1 MASYS
6 EKDIDTEEEFEWKPP
21 TEAEMKINQARR
33 ERSDRIAKI
42 MGSYLLKGYK
52 MLASQ
57 CPKCGT
63 ILLQD
68 RREKLYCVGCEDVD
82 SDILKDDPALNE
94 KAASS
99 QLAQQQFTSEKPQV
113 EKPQVEKPQA
123 EKPQAEKP
131 RDLEYEKVSATMAT
145 AFAAMLTDEDTQVQP
160 AVKSTATQSCREK
173 PHKIE
178 EECSKCLETVLK
190 KLSWSRLA
198 IESELDPNLVAAHL
212 KVIANCTEAISG
224 LQKFTK

>member
-1 MASYS
+1 
-6 EKDIDTEEEFEWKPP
+6 
-21 TEAEMKINQARR
+21 
-33 ERSDRIAKI
+33 
-42 MGSYLLKGYK
+42 
-52 MLASQ
+52 
-57 CPKCGT
+57 
-63 ILLQD
+63 
-68 RREKLYCVGCEDVD
+68 
-82 SDILKDDPALNE
+82 
-94 KAASS
+94 
-99 QLAQQQFTSEKPQV
+99 
-113 EKPQVEKPQA
+113 
-123 EKPQAEKP
+123 
-131 RDLEYEKVSATMAT
+131 MAT